1 MTTLP
6 DSFIRV
12 EKYAFENC
20 SSITEFTLSN
30 NVEYIGEAVFR
41 GATSL
46 ETLTIPFVGEH
57 LGASVEATIKERM
70 FGWIFGYKEGA
81 ITDNSSYSIVD
92 SLRNVHITDDINIAK
107 YAFYNLAKVDYI
119 A

>member
-57 LGASVEATIKERM
+57 LGASVEAL
-70 FGWIFGYKEGA
+70 
-81 ITDNSSYSIVD
+81 
-92 SLRNVHITDDINIAK
+92 LRKNVWLDFRI
-107 YAFYNLAKVDYI
+107 
-119 A
+119 